1 MLALN
6 RISRTR
12 GAIAQVA
19 SSFHTTAPV
28 KSEEK
33 APEGGGFLGTS
44 LSPLYAIPA
53 GIFAGIPIIQN
64 QWLILDAET
73 QLVGCFAAFTITA
86 YTQGGD
92 AIAKMMD
99 DKAQVVIDEHN
110 AAEDLS
116 IAAVES
122 VIEGHK
128 KRLAVLKDIEIMETV
143 SDEYIK
149 KAEAVAPNVQV
160 HAVNAAIEKALQD
173 ILNKEIIAREKVSQ
187 SLAKDTVVAV
197 RDAFNG
203 DAKAVANSEAYAIK
217 ALMGGDAGAHPID
230 QSFLSV
236 LKSTA
241 DAAAKEEKANK
252 GKIIEDAEANEIL
265 SKTIGGVAAKM
276 TGTA

>member
-6 RISRTR
+6 RLNRSRAPLNR
-12 GAIAQVA
+12 LA
-19 SSFHTTAPV
+19 SSFHSSAPV
-28 KSEEK
+28 KSDEK
-33 APEGGGFLGTS
+33 APEGGGFMGTS
-44 LSPLYAIPA
+44 LSPLYAIPV

-116 IAAVES
+116 IQAVES

-160 HAVNAAIEKALQD
+160 HAVNSAIEKALQD
-173 ILNKEIIAREKVSQ
+173 IYNREVIAREKVSQ
-187 SLAKDTVVAV
+187 SLAKDTVISV
-197 RDAFNG
+197 RDGFNA
-203 DAKAVANSEAYAIK
+203 DAKAVAASEAFAIK
-217 ALMGGDAGAHPID
+217 MLMGGDAGAHPID
-230 QSFLSV
+230 QSFLSA
-236 LKSTA
+236 LKASA
-241 DAAAKEEKANK
+241 DTAAKEEKANK
-252 GKIIEDAEANEIL
+252 GKVIEDAEANAIL
-265 SKTIGGVAAKM
+265 SSTVGGVAAKM
-276 TGTA
+276 TGSA